1 MAYGFHPAGLMKDRA
16 EIGTKLSTDFA
27 KTLAK
32 EGAETVAALHPAL
45 ADPVLV
51 SGKQKVN

>member
-1 MAYGFHPAGLMKDRA
+1 MKDGA
-16 EIGTKLSTDFA
+16 ESQTKLSTDFA

-45 ADPVLV
+45 ADPVLI
-51 SGKQKVN
+51 SGKQRVI